1 MSVQTYALREL
12 VELFI
17 ARKTTNQGASAIL
30 RDSSA
35 TEMQRPYRAL
45 LMASLSVTIRNV
57 EERKIL
63 ATTKCAGFGLTM
75 TIGSRSWK
83 RR

>member
-30 RDSSA
+30 RD
-35 TEMQRPYRAL
+35 RPC
-45 LMASLSVTIRNV
+45 
-57 EERKIL
+57 
-63 ATTKCAGFGLTM
+63 CA
-75 TIGSRSWK
+75 RSDELC
-83 RR
+83 R